1 MEAVMRLAM
10 AGLGAAG
17 LGLVMLLAGCGGG
30 PADMSDVQ
38 GTLKPAGVAEVSPAS
53 CGAEKYQ
60 GLIGKNEM
68 AVQST
73 DLPSPARIY
82 QVGSPIVKDYN
93 SHRLNVEFS
102 KARIITRVYCG

>member
-1 MEAVMRLAM
+1 MEAVMRLTM
-10 AGLGAAG
+10 AGLGMA
-17 LGLVMLLAGCGGG
+17 VLLAGCGGG

-38 GTLKPAGVAEVSPAS
+38 GTVAPAGAATVSPAR
-53 CGAEKYQ
+53 CGAEKLQ

-68 AVQST
+68 VLQST

-93 SHRLNVEFS
+93 AHRLNVEFS